1 MKINFYSVFTA
12 ALLTSVVLAAAPCA
26 QAQKQDSKSGPS
38 KYIYLSSVS
47 VKPGMMGQFRKLQEE
62 EDVALREAKAPGHF
76 MTMEQI
82 TGSGLLVTLYGF
94 DSFADMQKVHEQVWS
109 NAQLA
114 ATLRRD
120 NSEEGALTKGEHD
133 SIYMFRKDLSLHTEP
148 SLEDM
153 RFMRLWLVHVKP
165 GHAAEFE
172 SIAKTEMKALA
183 SRGDV
188 HWAVFEKMYGV
199 GSDDTFLVATP
210 LKSLGELDTMI
221 AGRAKMRDLVGEGLV
236 QLVRSAESKS
246 ISSSEEDLF
255 VFAPRMSYVPDSW
268 VEASPDFWGE
278 K

>member
-1 MKINFYSVFTA
+1 MRVRFYNVLSV
-12 ALLTSVVLAAAPCA
+12 ALLAGAVLATTSHA
-26 QAQKQDSKSGPS
+26 QAQDQATNNGPS
-38 KYIYLSSVS
+38 NYIFLSAVS
-47 VKPGMMGQFRKLQEE
+47 VKPGMMGQFRTLQEE
-62 EDVALREAKAPGHF
+62 EDSALRAAKAPGHF
-76 MTMEQI
+76 VTMEQI
-82 TGSGLLVTLYGF
+82 TGNGLLVTLYGF
-94 DSFADMQKVHEQVWS
+94 PSFADMQKTHEAIWS

-114 ATLRRD
+114 ATLRKD
-120 NSEEGALTKGEHD
+120 NREQALLTTDEHD
-133 SIYMFRKDLSLHTEP
+133 SIYRFRKDLSLHTHH
-148 SLEDM
+148 SLENM

-165 GHAAEFE
+165 GHAEEFE

-236 QLVRSAESKS
+236 QLVRSANSKS

-255 VFAPRMSYVPDSW
+255 VFAPRMSYVQDSW
-268 VEASPDFWGE
+268 LAASPDFWGM